1 MSDYG
6 GVGKQLKVLIWDTG
20 ISFTHALRMA
30 EDRHIVKYYTPWQT
44 SYPKFEDFA
53 PGLGFKSVGLE
64 KVLEFFP
71 YVDES
76 DLIVCFD
83 VGAGALL
90 DYLRSKGKIVFG
102 SSLKGDKLENDREFV
117 RKLQEKIGLAVQPTE
132 VIKGIPKLREYLKKN
147 PDKYVKL
154 NIFRSDMESFF
165 AKNYEEVEGYLD
177 HLEVALGPH
186 NETYN
191 FMVEDKIEG
200 SEPGF
205 DMFHNGKEWIK
216 PMLWGIEQSKE
227 SYVGVYMDELP
238 KPLMEIAN
246 ALDTVLKKIDYR
258 APMSIECRLPKNG
271 RPYLID
277 ICSRY
282 PFPLSAGYTHSI
294 KNYSEVIWKIA
305 QGKDVKIQTKGK
317 YLVAMPIYSEEAK
330 DHYVKINIPKKYRE
344 FIKLRTAT
352 QVNGQIYG
360 VKGSKVIAVVS
371 ACGNDYHKLIKA
383 VIKLSEQVS
392 AFKVSDE
399 AKASL
404 EKIEQTI
411 DTLGEY
417 GLTGFEQEKK
427 KYSFS

>member
-1 MSDYG
+1 MLSYG
-6 GVGKQLKVLIWDTG
+6 GVGKQLKVLVWDTG

-30 EDRHIVKYYTPWQT
+30 EDGHKVKYYTPWQT
-44 SYPKFEDFA
+44 SYPKFEDYA
-53 PGLGFKSVGLE
+53 PGLGFESDGLQ
-64 KVLEFFP
+64 KVMEFFP

-90 DYLRSKGKIVFG
+90 DYLRSKKKVCFG

-117 RKLQEKIGLAVQPTE
+117 RKLQSKIGLAVQKTE
-132 VIKGIPKLREYLKKN
+132 VIQGIPKLREYLKKN

-154 NIFRSDMESFF
+154 NIFRADMESFY
-165 AKNYEEVEGYLD
+165 AKSYEEVEGYLD

-200 SEPGF
+200 AEPGF
-205 DMFHNGKEWIK
+205 DMFFNGKEWIK

-238 KPLMEIAN
+238 KPLTEIAD
-246 ALDTVLKKIDYR
+246 ALKTVLAKIDYR
-258 APMSIECRLPKNG
+258 GAMSVEARLPKNG

-282 PFPLSAGYTHSI
+282 PFPLSAGYTHCI

-305 QGKDVKIQTKGK
+305 QGKEVKIETLGK
-317 YLVAMPIYSEEAK
+317 YFVAMPIYSSEGEE
-330 DHYVKINIPKKYRE
+330 HYVKITIPEKYRK

-352 QVNGQIYG
+352 KVHGQIYG
-360 VKGSKVIAVVS
+360 VKNSKVIAVAS

-404 EKIEQTI
+404 GKIEKTI
-411 DTLGEY
+411 EGLGEY
-417 GLTGFEQEKK
+417 GLTGFETEKK
-427 KYSFS
+427 KYSF